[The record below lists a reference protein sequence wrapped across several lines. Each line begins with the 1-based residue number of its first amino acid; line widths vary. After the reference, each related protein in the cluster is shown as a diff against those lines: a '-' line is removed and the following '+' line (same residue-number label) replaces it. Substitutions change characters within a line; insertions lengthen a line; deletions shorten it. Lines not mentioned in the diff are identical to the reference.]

1 MRQRRPWP
9 AVVHAFNAHG
19 RGWTVE
25 RLCRSVRRMAAE
37 DLVDKVVLGVAGPAT
52 PRAWHSRELAGIVK
66 GVRFALPKISL
77 RALAA
82 MLETMNL

>member
-1 MRQRRPWP
+1 
-9 AVVHAFNAHG
+9 
-19 RGWTVE
+19 
-25 RLCRSVRRMAAE
+25 MAAE

-82 MLETMNL
+82 MLETMNLKTPRGLAKWQPGSVANLMG